1 MMPGM
6 GGDVN
11 TTLPLILSIVAIFPC
26 GCPMCI
32 GTIMGIVGLVFT
44 IQAMN
49 AKKVGDFA
57 TAQSKAKLG
66 LILSGIGVGVG
77 ILLWIINMATGMGQ
91 SMMENMN

>member
-26 GCPMCI
+26 GCSLCI
-32 GTIMGIVGLVFT
+32 GSILGIVGLVFA

-57 TAQSKAKLG
+57 TAQSKAKLAT
-66 LILSGIGVGVG
+66 ILSGIGIG
-77 ILLWIINMATGMGQ
+77 IGLLLWIINLATGMAQG
-91 SMMENMN
+91 MMENMN

>member
-11 TTLPLILSIVAIFPC
+11 TTLPLILSILAIFPC
-26 GCPMCI
+26 G
-32 GTIMGIVGLVFT
+32 GTCLSAILGIVGLVFA

-57 TAQSKAKLG
+57 TAQSKAKLSMILGGIG
-66 LILSGIGVGVG
+66 LAIGLLATIGWTILSV
-77 ILLWIINMATGMGQ
+77 MGASQ
-91 SMMENMN
+91 

>member
-11 TTLPLILSIVAIFPC
+11 TTLPLILSILAIFPC
-26 GCPMCI
+26 GCSLCI
-32 GTIMGIVGLVFT
+32 GTILGIVGLVFT

-57 TAQSKAKLG
+57 TSQSKAKLAT
-66 LILSGIGVGVG
+66 ILSGIGIGVG
-77 ILLWIINMATGMGQ
+77 LLLWIVNLATGMAQG
-91 SMMENMN
+91 MMDGMN

>member
-11 TTLPLILSIVAIFPC
+11 TTLPLILAILAIFPC
-26 GCPMCI
+26 GCPACI
-32 GTIMGIVGLVFT
+32 GSILGIVALVFT

-66 LILSGIGVGVG
+66 TILAGSGLGVG
-77 ILLWIINMATGMGQ
+77 ILLWIINMVTGVGQ
-91 SMMENMN
+91 QLMNQ